1 MTDQTPNGEKKQA
14 PTAPTKKKT
23 SAYDQP
29 FSVMKDA
36 DQIEAS
42 PRPEA
47 TEHHAQQPSQSD
59 WRSTSTSEPQKSVP
73 TKAPEQ
79 KKTAPAPAQKK
90 KKSSST
96 TTKKAKNEL
105 PKQKG
110 SAPVKKETAKDVKA
124 KTNANTDIP
133 RSERLGH
140 KILPYVF
147 YGLAFFI
154 GVSLLLNII
163 CNPGNILQDNPSEHW
178 MGEIGY
184 HICYGL
190 FGTFGPAVF
199 TLPVLLVV
207 LGVYWKR
214 YIDNKLATA
223 KIIASVIFIT
233 SLATVIHIFCMIPLK
248 AQYGNTNLP
257 TEALMHHG
265 VKMTGGGLIGGLLG
279 QFLRGKGNFA
289 GSLIITFSIL
299 AASLFFLL
307 GMTPQHLWNRI
318 RNHRRTHGKRAASYS
333 QESAENAEIRAKMD
347 EKIRRTTSRQTS
359 IEDGDDFIT
368 DAPVGAVRVVQPST
382 KKSPEDKMAPMPMPK
397 LDPTEEGKV
406 FVPDKVSERMS
417 AMEQEPAPSVYP
429 SMPPVATPA
438 PRAETI
444 SRPIEARPVTAPVEA
459 KPTSTPNTPL
469 NRDAAVE
476 PIFPKTAENRQIR
489 RVPKAERDFD
499 LKNIFID
506 LEDSDAK
513 LTKKHAPVPPE
524 VPLSSAQKPAQPVQ
538 RPTGEPT
545 AVRPATPATASGTK
559 PAAPTTAHAATPA
572 AKPTVPGTKPA
583 TAKPVQKT
591 AGAPVSPPSSISAI
605 KQQPVSGIEQP
616 KDFGLTSEEF
626 ERLEA
631 QHQPLPKA
639 GTSAKKPAQPTG
651 GEKKPATA
659 TKTTA
664 EKPAAKPADKPAKP
678 KRYVF
683 PPVSYLQPGEP
694 LTEENRAELL
704 ESSRALADTL
714 RSFHVNITEFPKC
727 SYGPT
732 VTRYEVTPAAGVRV
746 RTITNLADDIAL
758 ALRSSGGVR
767 IEAPIPG
774 TNSVGI
780 EIPNKT
786 RSTIYLRELI
796 ESKAFISAQ
805 SKLTACLGSGI
816 ASEPL
821 MFDIAKMP
829 HLLIAGTTGSG
840 KSVCINCIVMSLLY
854 KATPEDV
861 RLIMIDPKKVEF
873 SIYKN
878 IPHLMAPVVTTPKD
892 AAGALQAAVEEMEH
906 RFELFEQVG
915 VRDLKGYN
923 NATKDDPDMPH
934 LPYIVIIIDELAD
947 LMMTARDEVETA
959 ICRIAQKA
967 RAAGMHLIIGTQR
980 PSADVVTGLIKA
992 NVPSRI
998 AFAVKSQVDSRVILD
1013 HIGAESL
1020 TGRGDMLFVPIGSM
1034 RDTRVQG
1041 AFVDD
1046 KEVER
1051 ICEFIRAT
1059 NGTAEY
1065 DEKFISK
1072 LKELA
1077 AQCGNKGRSG
1087 GDFVPSAGGE
1097 DGDKGSDSKY
1107 ADAVRIAIEEKR
1119 ISTSLLQ
1126 RKLEIGYSRA
1136 AKLIDRM
1143 QAEGYVSAPD
1153 GSKPRTILITAE
1165 EYMEKFIDNPSGGEE
1180 A

>member
-1 MTDQTPNGEKKQA
+1 MTDQTPNGEKKPASQQ
-14 PTAPTKKKT
+14 KKKI

-29 FSVMKDA
+29 FSVMKEA
-36 DQIEAS
+36 DQLD
-42 PRPEA
+42 RPTRPVPA
-47 TEHHAQQPSQSD
+47 KPSSEQAPASD
-59 WRSTSTSEPQKSVP
+59 WVSSSTAEPQKTTP
-73 TKAPEQ
+73 TKKPTP
-79 KKTAPAPAQKK
+79 KKATPSQDQKK
-90 KKSSST
+90 KKTTS

-105 PKQKG
+105 PAKKA
-110 SAPVKKETAKDVKA
+110 SAPAKSKEKA
-124 KTNANTDIP
+124 QSNHETYASTP
-133 RSERLGH
+133 RSSRPGH
-140 KILPYVF
+140 KVLPYVF
-147 YGLAFFI
+147 FGLALFI
-154 GVSLLLNII
+154 GVSLLLNIF
-163 CNPGNILQDNPSEHW
+163 CNWKNSLADPTEHW
-178 MGEIGY
+178 MGTVGY
-184 HICYGL
+184 HICYAL
-190 FGTFGPAVF
+190 FGLFGPAVF
-199 TLPVLLVV
+199 TLPALLLV
-207 LGVYWKR
+207 LGIFWKQ
-214 YIDNKLATA
+214 YIDNKLATS
-223 KIIASVIFIT
+223 KIIASLTFIV
-233 SLATVIHIFCMIPLK
+233 SLASIIHVFCLIPLTPEQRK
-248 AQYGNTNLP
+248 LIE
-257 TEALMHHG
+257 EALLRYG
-265 VKMTGGGLIGGLLG
+265 AEMTGGGLIGGLFGYLLYSLCS
-279 QFLRGKGNFA
+279 FT
-289 GSLIITFSIL
+289 GSLIIGFFLL
-299 AASLFFLL
+299 AVSLFYIL

-318 RNHRRTHGKRAASYS
+318 RDYHRTHGGRMHSRSK
-333 QESAENAEIRAKMD
+333 QNAEDAEVRAKMD
-347 EKIRRTTSRQTS
+347 EKIRRTTSRQTA
-359 IEDGDDFIT
+359 IDDSADFAAE
-368 DAPVGAVRVVQPST
+368 APMGAVRVVQPG
-382 KKSPEDKMAPMPMPK
+382 KKADGDKFAPMPMPR
-397 LDPTEEGKV
+397 LDPTEEDKL
-406 FVPDKVSERMS
+406 FVPDTVSERMS
-417 AMEQEPAPSVYP
+417 SMEQDSV
-429 SMPPVATPA
+429 PVAQPAFEPTTRSVPYNTPYSA
-438 PRAETI
+438 PR
-444 SRPIEARPVTAPVEA
+444 SPARPVSQPVTRAESAPAHFEE
-459 KPTSTPNTPL
+459 KPAPALDATL

-476 PIFPKTAENRQIR
+476 PIFPKTAESKQVR
-489 RVPKAERDFD
+489 RVPKADRNFD
-499 LKNIFID
+499 LKNIFVD
-506 LEDSDAK
+506 LEDSDARVS
-513 LTKKHAPVPPE
+513 KKHAPVPPE
-524 VPLSSAQKPAQPVQ
+524 VPIASNTKPA
-538 RPTGEPT
+538 TSAT
-545 AVRPATPATASGTK
+545 KPATTAGTAGTK
-559 PAAPTTAHAATPA
+559 PAATTAQKPATQSTKTAAEAPLA
-572 AKPTVPGTKPA
+572 TKPA
-583 TAKPVQKT
+583 TSKPVQKPTGTTTT
-591 AGAPVSPPSSISAI
+591 APSISAI
-605 KQQPVSGIEQP
+605 KQAPRGIEQP

-626 ERLEA
+626 EKLEA
-631 QHQPLPKA
+631 QQQNIPSRAATTTKKA
-639 GTSAKKPAQPTG
+639 ASTAPAT
-651 GEKKPATA
+651 EKKPSA
-659 TKTTA
+659 TKAPA
-664 EKPAAKPADKPAKP
+664 EKTEKVAKP

-694 LTEENRAELL
+694 LTEENRAELQK
-704 ESSRALADTL
+704 SSRDLAETL
-714 RSFHVNITEFPKC
+714 RSFHVNIMEEPSC

-774 TNSVGI
+774 TNMVGI

-796 ESKAFISAQ
+796 ESRAFTSAQ

-821 MFDIAKMP
+821 IFDIAKMP

-854 KATPEDV
+854 KATPDEV

-1013 HIGAESL
+1013 HIGAEAL

-1059 NGTAEY
+1059 NGTAVY
-1065 DEKFISK
+1065 DDKFIAK

-1087 GDFVPSAGGE
+1087 GDFVPSAGE
-1097 DGDKGSDSKY
+1097 DGGDKGSDSKY

-1165 EYMEKFIDNPSGGEE
+1165 EYMEKFIDNPSGGSEE
-1180 A
+1180 AENN